1 MKVTY
6 YGHSCFAVEAAG
18 RRLLFDPFV
27 SANELASGID
37 VEHIGADYIFLSHGH
52 ADHVADAVAIAL
64 WTKAQ
69 VLCNF
74 ELSLWLAKQGVK
86 NVLAMNHGGTARL
99 EVGKAK
105 MVPAVHSSSL
115 PDGSYGGNP
124 CGWVITASEGNFYYA
139 GDTALTTD
147 MKIIGETTRLRFA
160 ALPIGDTFTMGVDD
174 AVVAAEWVG
183 CSHVLGVHYDTSPPI
198 RIDARAALE
207 RFARAGKTLHLVPI
221 GGSVNL

>member
-1 MKVTY
+1 MKATY

-18 RRLLFDPFV
+18 RRLLFDPFI

-37 VEHIGADYIFLSHGH
+37 VGQVGADYIFLSHGH
-52 ADHVADAVAIAL
+52 ADHVGDAVAIAL
-64 WTKAQ
+64 RTKAQ

-74 ELSLWLAKQGVK
+74 ELSLWLAKQGVT
-86 NVLAMNHGGTARL
+86 NVVAMNHGGTARL

-124 CGWVITASEGNFYYA
+124 CGWVIITSEGNFYYA

-147 MKIIGETTRLRFA
+147 MKIIGETTQLRFA
-160 ALPIGDTFTMGVDD
+160 ALPIGDTFPMGVDG
-174 AVVAAEWVG
+174 AVLAAEWVG
-183 CSHVLGVHYDTSPPI
+183 CSHVLGVHYDTFPPI